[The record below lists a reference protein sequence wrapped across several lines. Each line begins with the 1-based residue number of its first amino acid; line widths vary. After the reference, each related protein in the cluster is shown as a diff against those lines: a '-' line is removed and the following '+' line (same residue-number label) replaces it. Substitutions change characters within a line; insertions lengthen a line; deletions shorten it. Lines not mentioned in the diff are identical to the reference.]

1 MSSTSTFLRDSGW
14 RSIPWEDNPA
24 SKTPIDHLID
34 IGTDI
39 CQYNHILE
47 GLDGRF
53 HSNEAEYHNLATQ
66 VSTSFGELNTWW
78 RKWEIN
84 HANAATETTAPSKS
98 SAFSTILEYKTLWD
112 AFTIC
117 IYDVVRILLLQLWGA
132 LRPFSNF
139 YPLVL
144 NEPNNTVLLGIS
156 SSLEGLACEILRSL
170 GYSYRMSRRFV
181 YTSSFLV
188 ISDVAYGCFDRE
200 SKEARWLVEHG
211 WAELEGQDD
220 VEDVNILNVMLPLGQ
235 IKIGKLYS

>member
-117 IYDVVRILLLQLWGA
+117 IYDVVRILLLQLWEA
-132 LRPFSNF
+132 LRPSTNVTLFT
-139 YPLVL
+139 LD
-144 NEPNNTVLLGIS
+144 EPNDTVLLGIS
-156 SSLEGLACEILRSL
+156 SNFKGLACEILRSL
-170 GYSYRMSRRFV
+170 GYSYRRSRRFV

-188 ISDVAYGCFDRE
+188 ISDVAYGCLDRD
-200 SKEARWLVEHG
+200 SREARWLAEHE
-211 WAELEGQDD
+211 WADLQGPDD
-220 VEDVNILNVMLPLGQ
+220 VDEVNILNVVLPSGQ
-235 IKIGKLYS
+235 IKIC